1 MEKEQK
7 KINIKF
13 NILAIISIIIFS
25 FALSPIT
32 LQNDTYYTIKIGELI
47 LENGID
53 MKDHFSWHEDL
64 PYTYPHW
71 AYDVGMYLIYEGG
84 NKVGQTLKD
93 IDFVK
98 EERKKQEEYNKLE
111 ENTDVN
117 EILETG
123 YETGEV
129 VQENAFVAAIA
140 KTINNAD
147 FGMLFIY
154 LSTVIFASILG
165 VLIYNIGRKLTKNN
179 LVSFIITLGVMYLLK
194 DFIAARAQ
202 LVSFILFAL
211 TILFIEN
218 FMQSKKKRY
227 LVGLIIISIILANLH
242 VAVWPFFFVLF
253 LPYIAEYLIVC
264 FMDLHLNSHIS
275 ISRKKSKL
283 KRMKTKNIEQEKIQ
297 KQQKTVE
304 EAIEKLDKIKNK
316 TEQIRKEPYKIR
328 VTKNKAVLW
337 LILVMLICT
346 FTGLLTPLGDTP
358 YTYLSK
364 TMAGNTTQSISEH
377 LPLTLFNDKPTMVVL
392 TLFLLILIFTDTKI
406 KLSDLFMLAGLVF
419 MSFMSRR
426 QISLL
431 LIIGG
436 LVFQKLVCEL
446 INKYDKVNFRKLSE
460 YFSSILG
467 RLLIIAIICTLSLM
481 VFSPKKGNKF
491 INTASYPED
500 AATYILENL
509 DIRNMKL
516 YNEYNYGSYL
526 LFRGIPV
533 FIDSRADLYTPEF
546 NKFIDEDGEEIRRD
560 IFSDYINISSIG
572 TYYDTKFG
580 EYGITHVMCVTNAKL
595 NMFLA
600 RDIKYKE
607 LYKDNNFV
615 IYERLE

>member
-1 MEKEQK
+1 
-7 KINIKF
+7 
-13 NILAIISIIIFS
+13 
-25 FALSPIT
+25 
-32 LQNDTYYTIKIGELI
+32 
-47 LENGID
+47 
-53 MKDHFSWHEDL
+53 
-64 PYTYPHW
+64 
-71 AYDVGMYLIYEGG
+71 
-84 NKVGQTLKD
+84 
-93 IDFVK
+93 
-98 EERKKQEEYNKLE
+98 
-111 ENTDVN
+111 
-117 EILETG
+117 
-123 YETGEV
+123 
-129 VQENAFVAAIA
+129 
-140 KTINNAD
+140 
-147 FGMLFIY
+147 
-154 LSTVIFASILG
+154 
-165 VLIYNIGRKLTKNN
+165 
-179 LVSFIITLGVMYLLK
+179 
-194 DFIAARAQ
+194 
-202 LVSFILFAL
+202 
-211 TILFIEN
+211 
-218 FMQSKKKRY
+218 MQSKKKRY